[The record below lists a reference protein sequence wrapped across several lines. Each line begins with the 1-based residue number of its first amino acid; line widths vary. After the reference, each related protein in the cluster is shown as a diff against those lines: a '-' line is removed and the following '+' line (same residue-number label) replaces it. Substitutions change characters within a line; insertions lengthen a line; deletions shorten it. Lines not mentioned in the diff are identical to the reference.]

1 LDADD
6 EDVEDA
12 EDDEDDMDPDQEDIV
27 MPLRARPAAAGAAP
41 PEAKPN
47 LTLESDDADRANN
60 PRPAKMRR
68 GMEGNAIGV
77 VRGEASEEEKPKPK
91 PTKAAIAGGTGAV
104 TVAELR
110 AYLTS
115 AGKVTIKDLLTHFKR
130 RLKNAEDQAAFR
142 KLMLQIAKIQEFKQP
157 DGSSKKVVVLK
168 Q

>member
-1 LDADD
+1 MLA
-6 EDVEDA
+6 
-12 EDDEDDMDPDQEDIV
+12 
-27 MPLRARPAAAGAAP
+27 RACA
-41 PEAKPN
+41 
-47 LTLESDDADRANN
+47 
-60 PRPAKMRR
+60 

-130 RLKNAEDQAAFR
+130 RLKNAEVRAFW
-142 KLMLQIAKIQEFKQP
+142 F
-157 DGSSKKVVVLK
+157 
-168 Q
+168 